1 VKGQPRIL
9 VVDDEAGIRKFLR
22 VSLQAHGY
30 DVKETACGIEALEAA
45 QQYRPDLVVLDLG
58 LPDISG
64 LEVISSLREWSTAP
78 VLVLSVM
85 DSEPHKV
92 QALDAGADDYLTKPF
107 GLKELLARVR
117 AALRRSFQLP
127 ADDPVF
133 RFDGLVVDLGLRC
146 VLSQERE
153 VQLTPTEFDLLR
165 HFVLNAGKV
174 LTHRQLLS
182 KVWGPDYGDETH
194 LLRVNISNLRRKIE
208 PDPVRPRYLV
218 TEAGVG
224 YRLRNG

>member
-1 VKGQPRIL
+1 MKGLPRIL

-22 VSLQAHGY
+22 ISLLAHGY
-30 DVKETACGIEALEAA
+30 EVREAA
-45 QQYRPDLVVLDLG
+45 SGVEAMEAAPGFRPDLVVLDLG
-58 LPDISG
+58 LPDIPG
-64 LEVISSLREWSTAP
+64 LDVIGHLREWSP
-78 VLVLSVM
+78 VPILVLSVM
-85 DSEPHKV
+85 DHEKQKV

-107 GLKELLARVR
+107 GLPELLARVR
-117 AALRRSFQLP
+117 AALRRSQQIP

-133 RFDGLVVDLGLRC
+133 AFEGLEVDLGKRL
-146 VLSQERE
+146 VSSHGRE
-153 VQLTPTEFDLLR
+153 LQLTPTEYDLLR
-165 HFVLNAGKV
+165 HLVLHAGKV

-182 KVWGPDYGDETH
+182 KVWGPEYGDETH

-224 YRLRNG
+224 YRLRSG